1 MQIFRKLNN
10 LFGIIIY
17 NMSVYNTPVFESYYY
32 NLYMSLYIK
41 YITYWLDFCM
51 FQFSYRCRFFYLD
64 FSASVIY

>member
-51 FQFSYRCRFFYLD
+51 F
-64 FSASVIY
+64 